1 MLLTAFTANAQFTFS
16 DGLERATPE
25 SQGVRS
31 EDIADFFSAL
41 DKGGYEVHGL
51 MILRHDKV
59 IAEHWWSPYSP
70 EYKHAMYSS
79 TKTYT
84 AAAVGFAVQEGL
96 IDIDRPFRD
105 YFPELVPENPAPE
118 LARLKVYHL
127 LTMSAGHRST
137 RYEGS
142 GDDQVRSFL
151 AMDYAHEPG
160 SSFAYNIT
168 CSHMLSLLITRVTG
182 VSIYEYLK
190 PRLFE
195 PLGLSEDIFWEMD
208 LSGCNMGNGGMH
220 SRTSDMAKFG
230 TFLKNRGSWNGKQLL
245 DPQWVDQMTHPH
257 IYQHP
262 ERSAEENAGDDGS
275 QGYGYQTW
283 MGRSGSYRAIGASNQ
298 AIIVIPGSD
307 VVVATQGAIGDEN
320 GFNNLVYQLCAKMG
334 QKKLKENRSFDL
346 QKEISGYALKMP
358 FSEPGSARR
367 TSCTLRFKMH
377 QNRFGIEQA
386 GLRFDSEGN
395 MYLTLETAAS
405 TTNIPFGLGC
415 WKIGETDRKM
425 PFTRAVYTNMMGVTS
440 YQTAGTMAWT
450 ADNELRT
457 RCLSMFNVSTYE
469 DMVFSFDGDGL
480 TLTIKAPAGRGGAPS
495 EPDLV
500 LSGTLVRSSYKTT
513 PF

>member
-230 TFLKNRGSWNGKQLL
+230 TFLKNRGSWK
-245 DPQWVDQMTHPH
+245 
-257 IYQHP
+257 
-262 ERSAEENAGDDGS
+262 
-275 QGYGYQTW
+275 
-283 MGRSGSYRAIGASNQ
+283 
-298 AIIVIPGSD
+298 
-307 VVVATQGAIGDEN
+307 
-320 GFNNLVYQLCAKMG
+320 
-334 QKKLKENRSFDL
+334 
-346 QKEISGYALKMP
+346 
-358 FSEPGSARR
+358 
-367 TSCTLRFKMH
+367 
-377 QNRFGIEQA
+377 
-386 GLRFDSEGN
+386 
-395 MYLTLETAAS
+395 
-405 TTNIPFGLGC
+405 
-415 WKIGETDRKM
+415 
-425 PFTRAVYTNMMGVTS
+425 TR
-440 YQTAGTMAWT
+440 
-450 ADNELRT
+450 
-457 RCLSMFNVSTYE
+457 
-469 DMVFSFDGDGL
+469 
-480 TLTIKAPAGRGGAPS
+480 
-495 EPDLV
+495 
-500 LSGTLVRSSYKTT
+500 
-513 PF
+513 